1 MTPFKRT
8 LLQLAITA
16 TLFPSVG
23 LMAATPDDQTAAPTG
38 VISEITSAV
47 SSEVNALS
55 AQVSAPAAATNA
67 APAVGDATILA
78 PMEVSA
84 TSLGKGSALEKMDVS
99 TTTLTREQIA
109 SSPQLNLDQILTQQ
123 MGVFINN
130 AQSQTDQTGTG
141 VSMRGSPSG
150 MVLVM
155 VDGVPMNDGMFRTVD
170 WQQIPKST
178 IDKIEVIRGGGGA
191 SMWGNMASG
200 GIINITTKAPEK
212 GNKQLG
218 FAYGNMDTKVG
229 SAAITAYSSDKIQTS
244 FNYDVVETAG
254 WVGLPK
260 QDRVSPNTNV
270 SSAYRAHNGL
280 WSTYFTPNDTSRYFV
295 KIYGTELLQDQLQYA
310 AQNDQLYKLGLRTGG
325 KTGYSK
331 SGSFNFTGFYD
342 YNEMDKANAG
352 LSSGSNGTKP
362 ISINY
367 ISGAGIAQSVNQ
379 PTQIEAINYAQY
391 GMSTFV
397 QDRLD
402 LRKWGAVEDI
412 KVGVDARGVNISDHA
427 TVLTQAGS
435 STSLTPT
442 QANTFNPY
450 LTTDI
455 SGQNAFEGIFLQG
468 TYKPALVP
476 GLQATFGVR
485 EDLYQAFNP
494 SVQVKK
500 ATGSNVQTGG
510 TNLQFNQLDPR
521 FGLKYGFDNGIDLR
535 GAVYR
540 NMTAPGMNQLYRSY
554 GSSSYGGSNSGL
566 TPLSTFGQ
574 EIGIDFTGNKVKTSL
589 TGFHNIIS
597 NYITS
602 VGVCGKKYGNA
613 ADCTTAELAT
623 INAAPGYVNASQ
635 NQNIGSVTTKGV
647 EAFAEWKALDTL
659 TLNASLAKNFAQ
671 VDSFNATMTIAN
683 NKALAQPGGVALLS
697 PGMQLAGIPT
707 LMLTQG
713 GTWNI
718 RPDLTMSWAIKAWPA
733 YFSSDTVH
741 TGNSMNQAAT
751 TADVHFGYKATKKI
765 DLYINAQNINNA
777 YYLSSGMAST
787 STVGTIGQPRT
798 ILGGFNIKF

>member
-1 MTPFKRT
+1 MNPFKRT

-23 LMAATPDDQTAAPTG
+23 LMAATTDDQTAAPTG
-38 VISEITSAV
+38 VATAV
-47 SSEVNALS
+47 DAAVNALT
-55 AQVSAPAAATNA
+55 APVTAPAT
-67 APAVGDATILA
+67 GDATILA

-130 AQSQTDQTGTG
+130 AQSQADQTGGG

-178 IDKIEVIRGGGGA
+178 IDKIEIIRGGGGA

-229 SAAITAYSSDKIQTS
+229 SAAITAFANDKIQTS

-254 WVGLPK
+254 WDGSPK

-270 SSAYRAHNGL
+270 TSANRAHNGL

-295 KIYGTELLQDQLQYA
+295 KIYGTELLQDQLQFA

-352 LSSGSNGTKP
+352 LSPGITGSP
-362 ISINY
+362 AINY
-367 ISGAGIAQSVNQ
+367 ITGAGIAQSVNQ
-379 PTQIEAINYAQY
+379 PTQIEAINYSQY
-391 GMSTFV
+391 GFSSFV

-402 LRKWGAVEDI
+402 LHKWGAVEDI
-412 KVGVDARGVNISDHA
+412 KVGVDARGVNVSDH
-427 TVLTQAGS
+427 TTILTQAGN
-435 STSLTPT
+435 TAALV
-442 QANTFNPY
+442 NTFNPY
-450 LTTDI
+450 LTTDV

-468 TYKPALVP
+468 TYKPSLMP

-494 SVQVKK
+494 SVQVQK

-510 TNLQFNQLDPR
+510 TNLQFNQIDPR

-566 TPLSTFGQ
+566 TPTSTFGQ

-589 TGFHNIIS
+589 TGFHNDIS

-602 VGVCGKKYGNA
+602 VGVCGKQYGNA
-613 ADCTTAELAT
+613 ADCTTAQLAA

-635 NQNIGSVTTKGV
+635 NQNIGTVTTKGV
-647 EAFAEWKALDTL
+647 EAFSEWKALDTL

-671 VDSFNATMTIAN
+671 IDSFNALMTAAN

-733 YFSSDTVH
+733 YFSSNTVH
-741 TGNSMNQAAT
+741 TANSMNQAAT

-787 STVGTIGQPRT
+787 TTVGTIGQPRT

>member
-23 LMAATPDDQTAAPTG
+23 LMAATTDDQTAAPTG
-38 VISEITSAV
+38 VATAV
-47 SSEVNALS
+47 DAAVNALT
-55 AQVSAPAAATNA
+55 APVTAPAT
-67 APAVGDATILA
+67 GDATVLA
-78 PMEVSA
+78 PMDVTA
-84 TSLGKGSALEKMDVS
+84 TGLGKGSALEKMDIN

-178 IDKIEVIRGGGGA
+178 IDKIEIIRGGGGA

-229 SAAITAYSSDKIQTS
+229 SAAITAFANDKIQTS

-254 WVGLPK
+254 WIGLPK

-280 WSTYFTPNDTSRYFV
+280 WSTYFTPNDNSRYFV

-325 KTGYSK
+325 KTSYSK

-352 LSSGSNGTKP
+352 LSPGVTGSPT
-362 ISINY
+362 INY
-367 ISGAGIAQSVNQ
+367 ITGAGISQSVNQ

-391 GMSTFV
+391 GFSSFV

-402 LRKWGAVEDI
+402 LHQWGSVEDI

-427 TVLTQAGS
+427 TVLTQLGT
-435 STSLTPT
+435 TSVSK
-442 QANTFNPY
+442 ANTFNPY
-450 LTTDI
+450 LTTDT

-476 GLQATFGVR
+476 GLQATLGVR

-554 GSSSYGGSNSGL
+554 GSSSYSGSNSGL

-671 VDSFNATMTIAN
+671 VDSFNALMTVAN